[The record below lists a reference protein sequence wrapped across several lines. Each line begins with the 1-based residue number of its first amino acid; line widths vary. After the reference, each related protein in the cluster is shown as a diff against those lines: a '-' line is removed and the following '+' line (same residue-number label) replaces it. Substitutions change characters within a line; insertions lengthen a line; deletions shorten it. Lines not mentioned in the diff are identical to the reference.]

1 MNKKKL
7 GMTIGSLALVG
18 AIAVGGTL
26 AYLSDTTDVVKNT
39 FTVSD
44 AIDIVLDEQEYN
56 NPVPNRV
63 LANTYDDVLPGLSY
77 DKDPTVTVVNYE
89 VSQYVFMAVKTS
101 NDVNYV
107 ADTVDWEDVSETVQ
121 APDGYKVY
129 KYNTVVSEAT
139 EDYNPVDDGSMN
151 YQEGIQ
157 LTPLFTEVT
166 VDSDLNTGSQQL
178 ENIEVRAAAVQSDG
192 FTDWENAYAQISAG
206 LLNF

>member
-77 DKDPTVTVVNYE
+77 DKDPTLTVVNYE

-107 ADTVDWEDVSETVQ
+107 ADTVDWEDVSKTVQ
-121 APDGYKVY
+121 APDEYKVY
-129 KYNTVVSEAT
+129 KYKTVVSEAT

-166 VDSDLNTGSQQL
+166 VNSDLNTGSQQL
-178 ENIEVRAAAVQSDG
+178 KNIEVRAAAVQSDG
-192 FTDWENAYAQISAG
+192 FTDWETAYAQISAG